1 MKIKTDLLLLFLTL
15 FVVSSCSETTKENNI
30 SICLWTNP
38 STFDPRIATDA
49 ASQRIIENVF
59 SSLVRKD
66 EKSNIVPDLALSWA
80 TPNDKTFEFNLRKNV
95 TFHSS
100 QKFSA
105 YDVKF
110 TYESILDSTFNSPFR
125 SAYGIIEEILIPDSF
140 KVIFKLKKPH
150 APFLRDLIRGIVPQN
165 ARENFGQNPIGT
177 GAFKLTEFIQDSK
190 VKLTANQD
198 YFLGKP
204 KTDLVEVRIIKEEST
219 RILSLETGQIDILL
233 NNFPEQYF
241 QSFSQNSELK
251 ILEQTGINYTYLAFN
266 CRNEI
271 LKDKRVRQAIA
282 FAINRPQLLKNLKNN
297 HAKIAHS
304 LIPESNFYFEPKV
317 RKYDFNLKKASKLLD
332 EAGFPPNDKGQR
344 FTLNY
349 KATSSE
355 ESRQK
360 AEIIKNYLTEIG
372 INLKIESYEWATF
385 FTDIKRGNFDL
396 CSLTWVGVAD
406 EPDLHHLVFHTE
418 SMPPNGANRGS
429 YSNQILDSLL
439 VLGRITLDKG
449 KRKEIYSKVQKIVS
463 EELPYLSLWFDNN
476 ILVTQKDIEGF
487 EIYSGGEW
495 SSLKD
500 VYRKT
505 KK

>member
-1 MKIKTDLLLLFLTL
+1 MKIKQTLLLLILTL
-15 FVVSSCSETTKENNI
+15 SAFSSCSEAKKENKI
-30 SICLWTNP
+30 SICLWTSP

-49 ASQRIIENVF
+49 ASQRIIENIF
-59 SSLVRKD
+59 NSLVRKD
-66 EKSNIVPDLALSWA
+66 ERSNIVPDLALSWT
-80 TPNDKTFEFNLRKNV
+80 TPNDKTFEFRLRKNIA
-95 TFHSS
+95 FHNGE
-100 QKFSA
+100 KFSA
-105 YDVKF
+105 HDVKF

-125 SAYGIIEEILIPDSF
+125 AAYGIIEEIQVPDSF
-140 KVIFKLKKPH
+140 KVIFKLKKTH
-150 APFLRDLIRGIVPQN
+150 APFLRDLIRGIVPQS
-165 ARENFGQNPIGT
+165 AKENFGQKPIGT
-177 GAFKLTEFIQDSK
+177 GAFQLKEFIQDSK
-190 VKLTANQD
+190 VTLLANEN

-204 KTDLVEVRIIKEEST
+204 KTELVEARIIKEEST

-251 ILEQTGINYTYLAFN
+251 VTEQTGINYTYLAFN

-271 LKDKRVRQAIA
+271 LKDSRVRQAIA

-304 LIPESNFYFEPKV
+304 LVPESNFYFEPKV
-317 RKYDFNLKKASKLLD
+317 SKYDFNLEKASRLLD
-332 EAGFPPNDKGQR
+332 EAGFEPNEKGQR
-344 FTLNY
+344 FTLVY

-360 AEIIKNYLTEIG
+360 AEIIKNYLAKIG

-385 FTDIKRGNFDL
+385 FTDIKKGNFDL

-429 YSNQILDSLL
+429 YSNPKLDSLL
-439 VLGRITLDKG
+439 TLGRTTLDEE
-449 KRKEIYSKVQKIVS
+449 KRKEAYSEAQKIVS

-495 SSLKD
+495 YSLKN
-500 VYRKT
+500 VYRKNE
-505 KK
+505 K